1 MRPMMARP
9 GVGDRGPGTA
19 MLAIAG
25 ACVVLALASC
35 ASAAERPGAE
45 ERPGVIVSFSHSTPD
60 TAYWRRHAP
69 WIQRRPFDGVV
80 IKIDPRDATWLE
92 NDYWQQRI
100 EWTKSRSPEYD
111 YLAEMY
117 RRPREQG
124 SLSWG
129 GGLTQNGATSPWN
142 PASRYTDETL
152 AKALEDMQAAPAG
165 RFQFNL
171 LVMGVQAPTT
181 DWYDDEQWEQR
192 LRNYVVLARFARAAG
207 FKGFLFDDEQY
218 GSGCAWNYSILRRRG
233 ATHGHS
239 FAEMRAKARQRGRA
253 IGRAICA
260 EFPDMV
266 FWTLHGY
273 GTVAALIE
281 RGRPEYAM
289 RLKIG
294 FYDGLLEGSSD
305 QFVFVDG
312 GEMAYGYHRR
322 EHFESGRKMVKEEPI
337 RMGLTKVPDLHR
349 SKVKCAFG
357 LWPDYYGA
365 IDPDDPEN
373 SYFSPGRF
381 QRALNL
387 ALELSDGYVW
397 FWGEKWSWWVEGPD
411 DRAAVPIHQGR
422 RGLPLAYW
430 RAVEAAR
437 TSPGNDTSDV
447 RGRPTVMLPTKGR
460 NGVIEGEKLA
470 DLLARSQKVYELP
483 TEGWTFKL
491 DDWGSRTDEPATW
504 DRPIAI
510 GKSWRDQGVTGTDTV
525 GFYRLEFTMPE
536 NLEGR
541 KLHFYLPDV
550 DGSIWL
556 SSLTHDMAH
565 RYVALEPDALRKPF
579 VMTNPEFASFFWQ
592 PGKPAVVVIKV
603 MRHGETG
610 GIMAPI
616 QIIAE

>member
-1 MRPMMARP
+1 MMA
-9 GVGDRGPGTA
+9 A
-19 MLAIAG
+19 
-25 ACVVLALASC
+25 ACVLSALGS
-35 ASAAERPGAE
+35 PVGGA
-45 ERPGVIVSFSHSTPD
+45 ERPGVIVSFSHSAPD
-60 TAYWRRHAP
+60 TAYWRRFAP
-69 WIQRRPFDGVV
+69 WIQTRPFDGVV
-80 IKIDPRDATWLE
+80 LEIDPRDETWLE
-92 NDYWQQRI
+92 EGYWQKQI
-100 EWTKSRSPEYD
+100 EWARSRSPEYD

-117 RRPREQG
+117 ERPREHG

-129 GGLTQNGATSPWN
+129 GGSGLTYNGATSPWN
-142 PASRYTDETL
+142 PASLYTDATL
-152 AKALEDMQAAPAG
+152 ARALEDMRAAPAD
-165 RFQFNL
+165 RFTFNL
-171 LVMGVQAPTT
+171 LGMGIQAPTT
-181 DWYDDEQWEQR
+181 DWYDDEQFEQR
-192 LRNYVVLARFARAAG
+192 LHNFVVLARFARAAG

-218 GSGCAWNYSILRRRG
+218 GSGCAWSYAALRQRG

-239 FAEMRAKARQRGRA
+239 FAEMRAKARERGRA

-273 GTVAALIE
+273 GTVAALVE
-281 RGRPEYAM
+281 SGLPEYAM
-289 RLKIG
+289 DLKTG

-312 GEMAYGYHRR
+312 GEMAYGYNKR
-322 EHFESGRKMVKEEPI
+322 EHFEGGRKMVKEEPI
-337 RMGLTKVPDLHR
+337 RMGLTRVPDLHR

-357 LWPDYYGA
+357 LWPDYYGRM
-365 IDPDDPEN
+365 DPEDPQN

-397 FWGEKWSWWVEGPD
+397 FWGEKWLWWVEGPD

-437 TSPGNDTSDV
+437 TSPGDDTSDV
-447 RGRPTVMLPTKGR
+447 RGLPTVMLPSNGR

-470 DLLARSQKVYELP
+470 ELLARSQKVYELP

-491 DDWGSRTDEPATW
+491 DDWGSRTDEAATW

-510 GKSWRDQGVTGTDTV
+510 GKSWRDQGVTGADKV
-525 GFYRLEFTMPE
+525 GFYRLEFMMPAE
-536 NLEGR
+536 LKGR

-550 DGSIWL
+550 DGSAWL
-556 SSLTHDMAH
+556 SSLKCPRPQEMAH
-565 RYVALEPDALRKPF
+565 RYVGLEPEALRQPF
-579 VMTNPEFASFFWQ
+579 VMTNAEFESFFFE
-592 PGKPAVVVIKV
+592 PGKPALVVIKV
-603 MRHGETG
+603 MRHGPTG

-616 QIIAE
+616 QVLAE

>member
-1 MRPMMARP
+1 MYGRSKNVVGAIVLLVAASVA
-9 GVGDRGPGTA
+9 GCAGGGDRA
-19 MLAIAG
+19 DRAD
-25 ACVVLALASC
+25 
-35 ASAAERPGAE
+35 
-45 ERPGVIVSFSHSTPD
+45 RPGVIVSFSHSTPD
-60 TAYWRRHAP
+60 TAYWRRFAP
-69 WIQRRPFDGVV
+69 WIQKRPFDGVV
-80 IKIDPRDATWLE
+80 IEIDPRDATWIE
-92 NDYWQQRI
+92 DDYWQQQI

-124 SLSWG
+124 SLSWAG
-129 GGLTQNGATSPWN
+129 GGSLTQSGATSPWS
-142 PASRYTDETL
+142 PGSRYTDATL
-152 AKALEDMQAAPAG
+152 AKALEDMQAAPAAD
-165 RFQFNL
+165 RFHFNL
-171 LVMGVQAPTT
+171 LGMGVQSPTT
-181 DWYDDEQWEQR
+181 DWYNDEQWEQR
-192 LRNYVVLARFARAAG
+192 LRNYVVLARFAKAAG

-218 GSGCAWNYSILRRRG
+218 GSGCAWSYPILRKRG

-239 FAEMRAKARQRGRA
+239 FTEMRAKARERGRA
-253 IGRAICA
+253 IGQAICA

-273 GTVAALIE
+273 GTTASHIENGLPDAA
-281 RGRPEYAM
+281 M
-289 RLKIG
+289 DLKTG
-294 FYDGLLEGSSD
+294 FYDGLLEGSTD
-305 QFVFVDG
+305 EFVFVDG

-365 IDPDDPEN
+365 LDPDDPEN

-397 FWGEKWSWWVEGPD
+397 FWGEKWSWWVEGPH
-411 DRAAVPIHQGR
+411 DRAPVPIHQGR

-437 TSPGNDTSDV
+437 TSAGDDTSDI
-447 RGRPTVMLPTKGR
+447 RRLPTVMLPTNGR
-460 NGVIEGEKLA
+460 NGVIEGEKLTE
-470 DLLARSQKVYELP
+470 LLSRSQKVYELP

-491 DDWGSRTDEPATW
+491 DDWGSRTDDAATW
-504 DRPIAI
+504 DRPITI
-510 GKSWRDQGVTGTDTV
+510 GKSWRDQGVTGDGKV
-525 GFYRLEFTMPE
+525 GWYRLDFDIPK

-556 SSLTHDMAH
+556 SSLKCPRPQEMSH
-565 RYVALEPDALRKPF
+565 RYVGLEPDALRKPF
-579 VMTNPEFASFFWQ
+579 AMTHPEFASFFWE
-592 PGKPAVVVIKV
+592 PGKPALVVIKV
-603 MRHGETG
+603 MRHGENG

>member
-1 MRPMMARP
+1 MGRQISPPDHQITR
-9 GVGDRGPGTA
+9 
-19 MLAIAG
+19 AIVAAACVIVAVAAPAG
-25 ACVVLALASC
+25 AA
-35 ASAAERPGAE
+35 

-60 TAYWRRHAP
+60 TAYWRRFAP
-69 WIQRRPFDGVV
+69 WMQMRPFDGVV
-80 IKIDPRDATWLE
+80 IEIDPRDATWLE
-92 NDYWQQRI
+92 PDYWQTQI

-129 GGLTQNGATSPWN
+129 GGGSLTQGGATSPWN
-142 PASRYTDETL
+142 PGSRYTDATL
-152 AKALEDMQAAPAG
+152 AKALEDMQAAPAD
-165 RFQFNL
+165 RFHFNL
-171 LVMGVQAPTT
+171 LGMGVQSPVT
-181 DWYDDEQWEQR
+181 DWYDDEQWAQR
-192 LRNYVVLARFARAAG
+192 THNYTVLARFAKAAG

-218 GSGCAWNYSILRRRG
+218 GSGCAWNYRILRQRG
-233 ATHGHS
+233 ATHGKS
-239 FAEMRAKARQRGRA
+239 FAEMRAKARQRGQA

-273 GTVAALIE
+273 GTVAVHVENGL
-281 RGRPEYAM
+281 PEAAM
-289 RLKIG
+289 DLKTG

-305 QFVFVDG
+305 EFVFVDG
-312 GEMAYGYHRR
+312 GEMAYGYNRR
-322 EHFESGRKMVKEEPI
+322 KHFEDGRKMVKEEPI

-349 SKVKCAFG
+349 RKVKCAFG
-357 LWPDYYGA
+357 LWPDYYGTM
-365 IDPDDPEN
+365 DPVDPEK

-397 FWGEKWSWWVEGPD
+397 FWGEKWLWWVEGPD

-437 TSPGNDTSDV
+437 TSPGDDTSDI
-447 RGRPTVMLPTKGR
+447 RGRPTVMLPSNGR
-460 NGVIEGEKLA
+460 GRGVIEGRKLA
-470 DLLARSQKVYELP
+470 ELLAKTEKVYELP

-504 DRPIAI
+504 DQPIVI
-510 GKSWRDQGVTGTDTV
+510 GKSWRDQGVTGDDTV
-525 GFYRLEFTMPE
+525 GWYRLEFDMPAQ
-536 NLEGR
+536 LKGR
-541 KLHFYLPDV
+541 KLYFYLPDV
-550 DGSIWL
+550 DGSVWL
-556 SSLTHDMAH
+556 SSLKCPRPQEMSH
-565 RYVALEPDALRKPF
+565 RYVGLEPDALRKPF
-579 VMTNPEFASFFWQ
+579 VMTNPEFASFFWE
-592 PGKPAVVVIKV
+592 PGKPAIIVIKV
-603 MRHGETG
+603 MRHGPTG

-616 QIIAE
+616 QVIAE

>member
-1 MRPMMARP
+1 M
-9 GVGDRGPGTA
+9 
-19 MLAIAG
+19 IAS
-25 ACVVLALASC
+25 ALVVLIIATGAR
-35 ASAAERPGAE
+35 AAD
-45 ERPGVIVSFSHSTPD
+45 RPGVIVSFSHSTPD
-60 TAYWRRHAP
+60 TAYWRRQAP
-69 WIQRRPFDGVV
+69 WIQTRPFDGVV
-80 IKIDPRDATWLE
+80 LEIDPRDETWLDD
-92 NDYWQQRI
+92 DYWQLQI
-100 EWTKSRSPEYD
+100 EWTRSRSPEYD

-117 RRPREQG
+117 ERPREQG

-129 GGLTQNGATSPWN
+129 GGSGLTYNGATSPWN
-142 PASRYTDETL
+142 PTSRYTDETL
-152 AKALEDMQAAPAG
+152 AKALEDIQAAPAD
-165 RFQFNL
+165 RFHFNL
-171 LVMGVQAPTT
+171 IGMGIQSPTT
-181 DWYDDEQWEQR
+181 DWYNDEHFEQR
-192 LRNYVVLARFARAAG
+192 LRNFVVLARFARAAG
-207 FKGFLFDDEQY
+207 LKGFLFDDEQY
-218 GSGCAWNYSILRRRG
+218 GSGCAWNYTILRSRG
-233 ATHGHS
+233 ATHGHT
-239 FAEMRAKARQRGRA
+239 FAEMRQIARQRGRA

-273 GTVAALIE
+273 GTVAALVE
-281 RGRPEYAM
+281 QGLPESAM
-289 RLKIG
+289 DLKTG

-312 GEMAYGYHRR
+312 GEMAYGYNKR
-322 EHFESGRKMVKEEPI
+322 EHFVAGRKMVKDEPI

-349 SKVKCAFG
+349 RKVKCAFG

-365 IDPDDPEN
+365 MDPDDPEN

-437 TSPGNDTSDV
+437 TCPGNDTSKV
-447 RGRPTVMLPTKGR
+447 RRLPTVMLPS
-460 NGVIEGEKLA
+460 NG
-470 DLLARSQKVYELP
+470 RSQVVEGAQLAELLKRCEKVYELP

-491 DDWGSRTDEPATW
+491 DDWGSRTDEPDTW

-510 GKSWRDQGVTGTDTV
+510 GSSWRDQGVMGSDTV
-525 GFYRLEFTMPE
+525 GWYRLEFTIPAE
-536 NLEGR
+536 LKGR

-556 SSLTHDMAH
+556 SSNSCPRPQEMAH
-565 RYVALEPDALRKPF
+565 RYVRLEPQALRKPF
-579 VMTNPEFASFFWQ
+579 VMTHPEFASFFWE
-592 PGKPAVVVIKV
+592 PGKPAIIVIKV
-603 MRHGETG
+603 MRHGPTG

-616 QIIAE
+616 QVLAE